1 MSLKIARKVKI
12 MKLIKNFIR
21 TIVAIF
27 RAIYKLI
34 DKLIVVPITK
44 LILLVNDKLGN
55 RTDRFEKWITRKN
68 TLIFISLVLAVLLFL
83 YVDNEST
90 AIISDSAEVLY
101 GQKVKITYNNK
112 AYVVEGLPDSIDVT
126 LIGRQVDL
134 YLAKQLSGGTVT
146 ADLSG
151 LGEGMHTIKLDYD
164 CAITS
169 VEYKLD
175 PSVVNVTIY
184 PKVSQTRTATIDV
197 INKNSLDT
205 KLSISGVELDTSD
218 IVIKGAEHVLS
229 EVSTV
234 KALVDVKK
242 LVNPK
247 TGVMTLDNVKL
258 IAYNSEGEVID
269 NVEMEPS
276 KIGAKVTIESPN
288 KEVPIK
294 VVPTGKLEFGKSIDT
309 ISTNVTK
316 VTIYGDQNVLDKI
329 EYVPVEVDVSNLNE
343 NKTYDVIVSKPS
355 GIKEISNT
363 NIKVTI
369 GVGNEVSRELED
381 VSIETINLD
390 TSKYKAVAV
399 GENSSKTTV
408 VIKGTKNVV
417 DSIDASMI
425 KAQVNLDGY
434 SEGEYEVAVTVRGE
448 DNKASYTPKTTKIKI
463 RISKK

>member
-1 MSLKIARKVKI
+1 MKI
-12 MKLIKNFIR
+12 IKNFLR
-21 TIVAIF
+21 TIVAVF

-34 DKLIVVPITK
+34 DKFIVVPITK
-44 LILLVNDKLGN
+44 LILLINDKLGN
-55 RTDRFEKWITRKN
+55 RTDRFEKWITKKN

-83 YVDNEST
+83 YVDSEST
-90 AIISDSAEVLY
+90 AIITDSAEVLY
-101 GQKVKITYNNK
+101 GQKVEVTYNNN
-112 AYVVEGLPDSIDVT
+112 AYVIEGLPESVDVT

-134 YLAKQLSGGTVT
+134 YLAKQLSGGSVK

-184 PKVSQTRTATIDV
+184 PKVSQTRTATIDI

-205 KLSISGVELDTSD
+205 KLSISNVELDNSE

-229 EVSTV
+229 EVATV

-242 LVNPK
+242 LVKPEI
-247 TGVMTLDNVKL
+247 GVMTLENIKL
-258 IAYNSEGEVID
+258 VAYNSEGEVI
-269 NVEMEPS
+269 EGIETEPS
-276 KIGAKVTIESPN
+276 KISAKITIESPS

-294 VVPTGKLEFGKSIDT
+294 VVPTGELEFGKAIDS
-309 ISTNVTK
+309 ISTSISK
-316 VTIYGDQNVLDKI
+316 VTIYGDQSVLDNI
-329 EYVPVEVDVSNLNE
+329 EYVPVEVDISNLNE

-355 GIKEISNT
+355 GIKEISDT

-369 GVGNEVSRELED
+369 TVDKEVSREIED

-390 TSKYKAVAV
+390 SKYKAVAV

-408 VIKGTKNVV
+408 VVKGTQSVV
-417 DSIDASMI
+417 DSIDASI
-425 KAQVNLDGY
+425 LKAQVDLEGY
-434 SEGEYEVAVTVRGE
+434 TEGEYEVTVTVTGE
-448 DNKASYTPKTTKIKI
+448 DNKASYTSKTTKIKI